1 MRLLIVYGTTEGQ
14 TRKIAWRIGE
24 RARELGHETEL
35 HDSADL
41 ASKLEIGAFA
51 AIIIAASVHQEV
63 HQETIAGFAIAHRD
77 LLNRRPSAFVS
88 VSLSAALHS
97 DHVEAQSYVD
107 RFVLET
113 GWRPTKVLLS
123 PGALRYSGYDYFKQ
137 QIIKYVVMKGHG
149 QEDTERDYEFTDWKA
164 LSEFVDYFL
173 EMAGTNVGAPP

>member
-14 TRKIAWRIGE
+14 TRKIAWRIAA
-24 RARELGHETEL
+24 RARELGHETQL

-41 ASKLEIGAFA
+41 ASKVEIGAFA
-51 AIIIAASVHQEV
+51 AIILAASVHQQV

-77 LLNRRPSAFVS
+77 LLNRSPSAFVS

-113 GWRPTKVLLS
+113 GWRPTKVLLLA
-123 PGALRYSGYDYFKQ
+123 GALRYSGYDYFKQ

-164 LSEFVDYFL
+164 LSEFVDSFL